1 MGGVFVSGEGR
12 TKEEAEAKMTSER
25 AEARKFG
32 LLDERA
38 KRLAYDEQR
47 KVWVFAIWFH
57 S

>member
-1 MGGVFVSGEGR
+1 MGGVFVSGEGQ